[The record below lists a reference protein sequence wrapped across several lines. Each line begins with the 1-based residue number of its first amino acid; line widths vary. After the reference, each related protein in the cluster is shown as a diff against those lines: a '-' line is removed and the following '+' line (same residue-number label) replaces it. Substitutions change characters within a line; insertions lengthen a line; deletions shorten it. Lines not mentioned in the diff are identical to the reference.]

1 MWVFG
6 LFVDIVKYEMFFGIN
21 NNKIMVINNI
31 EKYSKEYWK

>member
-21 NNKIMVINNI
+21 NKIMVINNI